1 MMEGKIIMYD
11 WLIEIEEQKY
21 PSPTINEDFYIKK
34 ISPVSSN
41 TTLSPICQL
50 FSGMDVILEEDVY
63 TSFPITNDVALNII
77 KNELI
82 PHYKNVKQVFI
93 NNELHEIF
101 MIGLKEESKQT
112 LKALLTNGIYPV
124 VPDLYRSRSFNR
136 IVGRRKLKY
145 YSVLFNCIDPMFL
158 IETQEIAYFL
168 KHSFFEIEDCISLVP
183 TGWLLEDSLK
193 ESILIRSFCT
203 FANKIVLVVD
213 ESNQE
218 VISLD
223 IYG

>member
-1 MMEGKIIMYD
+1 MYD
-11 WLIEIEEQKY
+11 WLIEIEERKY
-21 PSPTINEDFYIKK
+21 LSPTINEEFYIKK
-34 ISPVSSN
+34 LSPVSSN
-41 TTLSPICQL
+41 TTPSPICQL
-50 FSGMDVILEEDVY
+50 FSGMNVILEEDVY
-63 TSFPITNDVALNII
+63 TSFPITNDVTLNII

-82 PHYKNVKQVFI
+82 PHYKDVKQVFI

-145 YSVLFNCIDPMFL
+145 YSVLLNCIDPMFL

-168 KHSFFEIEDCISLVP
+168 KHSFFEKEDCISLVP
-183 TGWLLEDSLK
+183 TGWFLEDSLK
-193 ESILIRSFCT
+193 ESITIRSFCT

>member
-1 MMEGKIIMYD
+1 MFD
-11 WLIEIEEQKY
+11 WLIEIDEPKY
-21 PSPTINEDFYIKK
+21 SVSNIDENFHIKK
-34 ISPVSSN
+34 IPTVSSTPN
-41 TTLSPICQL
+41 ISPICQL

-63 TSFPITNDVALNII
+63 TSFPITNDVTLNIV
-77 KNELI
+77 KNELT
-82 PHYKNVKQVFI
+82 PHYKDVKQVFI

-112 LKALLTNGIYPV
+112 LKELLTNGIYPV

-136 IVGRRKLKY
+136 TVGRRTLKY
-145 YSVLFNCIDPMFL
+145 YSVLFDCIDPMFL
-158 IETQEIAYFL
+158 NETQEIAYFL
-168 KHSFFEIEDCISLVP
+168 KHSFFQKEGSISLVP
-183 TGWLLEDSLK
+183 TGWFLK
-193 ESILIRSFCT
+193 ESLKDSITLRSFCT
-203 FANKIVLVVD
+203 FANKIVLIVD

>member
-1 MMEGKIIMYD
+1 
-11 WLIEIEEQKY
+11 
-21 PSPTINEDFYIKK
+21 
-34 ISPVSSN
+34 
-41 TTLSPICQL
+41 
-50 FSGMDVILEEDVY
+50 
-63 TSFPITNDVALNII
+63 SFPISNDITLNIV

-82 PHYKNVKQVFI
+82 PHYKDVKQVFI

-112 LKALLTNGIYPV
+112 LKELLTNGIYPV
-124 VPDLYRSRSFNR
+124 VPDLYRSCSFNR
-136 IVGRRKLKY
+136 IVGRRTLKY
-145 YSVLFNCIDPMFL
+145 YSVLFDCIDPMFL
-158 IETQEIAYFL
+158 KETQEIAYFL
-168 KHSFFEIEDCISLVP
+168 KHSFFQKEGCISLVP
-183 TGWLLEDSLK
+183 TGWFLK
-193 ESILIRSFCT
+193 ESLKDSITLRSFCT

>member
-1 MMEGKIIMYD
+1 MMKGKIIMYD
-11 WLIEIEEQKY
+11 WLIEIEERKY
-21 PSPTINEDFYIKK
+21 LSPTINEEFYIKK
-34 ISPVSSN
+34 LSPVSSN
-41 TTLSPICQL
+41 TTPSPICQL
-50 FSGMDVILEEDVY
+50 FSGMNVILEEDVY
-63 TSFPITNDVALNII
+63 TSFPITNDVTLNII

-82 PHYKNVKQVFI
+82 PHYKDVKQVFI

-145 YSVLFNCIDPMFL
+145 YSVLLNCIDPMFL

-168 KHSFFEIEDCISLVP
+168 KHSFFEKEDCISLVP
-183 TGWLLEDSLK
+183 TGWFLEDSLK
-193 ESILIRSFCT
+193 ESITIRSFCT

>member
-1 MMEGKIIMYD
+1 MKGKIIMYD
-11 WLIEIEEQKY
+11 WLIEIEERKY
-21 PSPTINEDFYIKK
+21 LSPTINEEFYIKK
-34 ISPVSSN
+34 LSPVSSN
-41 TTLSPICQL
+41 TTPSPICQL
-50 FSGMDVILEEDVY
+50 FSGMNVILEEDVY
-63 TSFPITNDVALNII
+63 TSFPITNDVTLNII

-82 PHYKNVKQVFI
+82 PHYKDVKQVFI

-145 YSVLFNCIDPMFL
+145 YSVLLNCIDPMFL

-168 KHSFFEIEDCISLVP
+168 KHSFFEKEDCISLVP
-183 TGWLLEDSLK
+183 TGWFLEDSLK
-193 ESILIRSFCT
+193 ESITIRSFCT

>member
-1 MMEGKIIMYD
+1 MMKGKIIMYD
-11 WLIEIEEQKY
+11 WLIEIEERKY
-21 PSPTINEDFYIKK
+21 LSPTINEEFYIKK
-34 ISPVSSN
+34 LSPVSSN
-41 TTLSPICQL
+41 TTPSPICQL
-50 FSGMDVILEEDVY
+50 FSGMNVILEEDVY
-63 TSFPITNDVALNII
+63 TSFPITNDVTLNII

-82 PHYKNVKQVFI
+82 PHYKDVKQVFI

-168 KHSFFEIEDCISLVP
+168 KHSFFEKEDCISLVP
-183 TGWLLEDSLK
+183 TGWFLEDSLK
-193 ESILIRSFCT
+193 ESITIRSFCT